1 MAEHMSP
8 MCHAPSLNFNWSKR
22 KKHKRNIK
30 VKIKPPETVESPFYF
45 PFFTAAA
52 SGSFPEVYGMGG
64 DPVTLPCFYPESRV
78 LSFVCWGRGECASD
92 TCGQTLVWTDG
103 NRVHYRT
110 SSRYQ
115 INAQLLQGNASL
127 TIEDAYESDSGLFCC
142 RVEMKGWD
150 GVQTLTTSL
159 QVRPGKHAFFLSLF
173 LASEPSPLL
182 ANNLFF
188 SCNKETMVLINM
200 LMSKHLLSIIFS
212 DIISVC
218 WAVLWW
224 PCPPGYPDSNFL
236 VLRIHESP
244 ITPILKCSLQAQ
256 IPLMCLDEAK
266 IIPNV
271 GPWAKSASVS

>member
-1 MAEHMSP
+1 MMLPQVFISAFILLP
-8 MCHAPSLNFNWSKR
+8 
-22 KKHKRNIK
+22 
-30 VKIKPPETVESPFYF
+30 
-45 PFFTAAA
+45 AA

-110 SSRYQ
+110 SGRYQ

-159 QVRPGKHAFFLSLF
+159 QVRPGSNSTRKKGLAIGLSIFLLLLVLVSTLVITNYILMKKRPGSPSLVS
-173 LASEPSPLL
+173 LCVSKTRTLL
-182 ANNLFF
+182 
-188 SCNKETMVLINM
+188 NKEV
-200 LMSKHLLSIIFS
+200 
-212 DIISVC
+212 
-218 WAVLWW
+218 A
-224 PCPPGYPDSNFL
+224 
-236 VLRIHESP
+236 
-244 ITPILKCSLQAQ
+244 
-256 IPLMCLDEAK
+256 
-266 IIPNV
+266 
-271 GPWAKSASVS
+271 